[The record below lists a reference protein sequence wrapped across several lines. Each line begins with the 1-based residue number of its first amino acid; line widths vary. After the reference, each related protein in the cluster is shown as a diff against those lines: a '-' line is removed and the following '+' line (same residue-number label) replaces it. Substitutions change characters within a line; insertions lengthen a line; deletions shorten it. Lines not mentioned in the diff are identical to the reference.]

1 MRPNSSNIPGEKR
14 QAAFRAEHAKPGT
27 TALYVRVA
35 ALGHGKHTDMT
46 PDEAIEV
53 ALVNQPNEPNG
64 WSPEAHDLGLQ
75 RGDWVSV
82 TPDDYGNP
90 VHGTILAWT
99 ADEIVIRHEDPS
111 VGQVNVHF
119 PRVGFD
125 VAPAQRLAA

>member
-53 ALVNQPNEPNG
+53 ALVNQPNEPDG